1 MSLSVAMGRIV
12 WRGTQAGFAL
22 TLAVLGL
29 TWLNRVAASV
39 LSVGGSCGSGGAY
52 EIATPCPSGAWMA
65 PVGLFVGL
73 VGLGFYLL
81 RRPAGS
87 PQLLILA
94 WPALFGSLG
103 VQFLRAAT
111 SESGAYGFWLC
122 GIVFLVMAAAPLLLV
137 MGERGARVQLLVG
150 DGRAEPERIEDQSR
164 SAFAGFEADGT
175 VSRGRD
181 LSPVDFHGSGPAL
194 RRRRRA
200 RTAVYLSE
208 SLDRLSRLHRQGD
221 LSDAEFAEA
230 KQKVLDGA

>member
-137 MGERGARVQLLVG
+137 MGDRGARVQLLVG

-164 SAFAGFEADGT
+164 GIAGFEADGT

-181 LSPVDFHGSGPAL
+181 LSPVDFRGSGPASED
-194 RRRRRA
+194 
-200 RTAVYLSE
+200 VDGEDGGDLSE

>member
-137 MGERGARVQLLVG
+137 MGGRGAMVQLLVG
-150 DGRAEPERIEDQSR
+150 DGRAEPERIEDKSR
-164 SAFAGFEADGT
+164 GIAGFEADGT

-181 LSPVDFHGSGPAL
+181 LSPVDFRGSGPASGD
-194 RRRRRA
+194 
-200 RTAVYLSE
+200 VDGEDGGDLSE

>member
-12 WRGTQAGFAL
+12 WRGTQAGLAL

-111 SESGAYGFWLC
+111 AESGAYGFWLC

-137 MGERGARVQLLVG
+137 IGERGAMVQLLVG
-150 DGRAEPERIEDQSR
+150 DGRAEPEGIEDQPR
-164 SAFAGFEADGT
+164 GIAGFEEDGAG
-175 VSRGRD
+175 SRVRD
-181 LSPVDFHGSGPAL
+181 LSPVDIGGSGPASGD
-194 RRRRRA
+194 
-200 RTAVYLSE
+200 VDGEDGGDLSE

>member
-73 VGLGFYLL
+73 FGLGFYLL

-137 MGERGARVQLLVG
+137 MGDRGARVQLLVG

-164 SAFAGFEADGT
+164 GIAGFEADGT

-181 LSPVDFHGSGPAL
+181 LSPVDFRGSGPASGD
-194 RRRRRA
+194 
-200 RTAVYLSE
+200 VDGEDGGDLSE

>member
-12 WRGTQAGFAL
+12 WRGTQAGLAL

-29 TWLNRVAASV
+29 TWLNRVTASV
-39 LSVGGSCGSGGAY
+39 LTVGGSCGSGGAY

-111 SESGAYGFWLC
+111 AESGAYGFWLC

-137 MGERGARVQLLVG
+137 MGEPGAMMQLLVG
-150 DGRAEPERIEDQSR
+150 DGRAEPEGIEDQPR
-164 SAFAGFEADGT
+164 GIAGFEADGT
-175 VSRGRD
+175 VSRDRD
-181 LSPVDFHGSGPAL
+181 LSPVDIGGSGPASGD
-194 RRRRRA
+194 
-200 RTAVYLSE
+200 VDGEDGGDLSE

>member
-1 MSLSVAMGRIV
+1 MGRIV
-12 WRGTQAGFAL
+12 WRGTQAGLAL
-22 TLAVLGL
+22 ALAVLGL

-73 VGLGFYLL
+73 VGLGLYLL

-103 VQFLRAAT
+103 VQFLRAA
-111 SESGAYGFWLC
+111 SAESGAYGFWLC

-137 MGERGARVQLLVG
+137 MGERGAMVRLLVG
-150 DGRAEPERIEDQSR
+150 DGRAEPHQIDEQSQLRIPRLES
-164 SAFAGFEADGT
+164 DGT
-175 VSRGRD
+175 ASRISD
-181 LSPVDFHGSGPAL
+181 LGPVDLHGSASAPDDVEGDGDGGD
-194 RRRRRA
+194 
-200 RTAVYLSE
+200 LSE

>member
-1 MSLSVAMGRIV
+1 MSLSVTMGRIV
-12 WRGTQAGFAL
+12 WRGTQAGLAL

-65 PVGLFVGL
+65 PVGLLVGL
-73 VGLGFYLL
+73 VGLGLYLL

-103 VQFLRAAT
+103 VQFLRAA
-111 SESGAYGFWLC
+111 SAESGAYGFWLC
-122 GIVFLVMAAAPLLLV
+122 GIVFLVMAAASLVLV
-137 MGERGARVQLLVG
+137 MGERGALVRLLMG
-150 DGRAEPERIEDQSR
+150 DGRAEPEGIEDQPQLR
-164 SAFAGFEADGT
+164 IARFEADGT
-175 VSRGRD
+175 ASRFSD
-181 LSPVDFHGSGPAL
+181 LGPVDLDGSGLAPD
-194 RRRRRA
+194 
-200 RTAVYLSE
+200 AVHGEDAGDLSE

>member
-12 WRGTQAGFAL
+12 WRGTQAGLAL

-111 SESGAYGFWLC
+111 AESGAYGFWLC

-137 MGERGARVQLLVG
+137 MGERGAMVQLLVG
-150 DGRAEPERIEDQSR
+150 DGRAEPEGIEDQPR
-164 SAFAGFEADGT
+164 GIAGFEADGT
-175 VSRGRD
+175 VSRVRD
-181 LSPVDFHGSGPAL
+181 LSPVDIGGSGPASGDVDGEDGGDL
-194 RRRRRA
+194 A
-200 RTAVYLSE
+200 E